1 AGGVCAVGVQQCFR
15 VKTTGTVRNTR
26 LDSLFIDAAMTCEL
40 TAKLRPPGP
49 GPTSIFM
56 VAFSVERK
64 EPRFL

>member
-1 AGGVCAVGVQQCFR
+1 MPTCRCLR

-26 LDSLFIDAAMTCEL
+26 LDSLLMEAVMTCVL
-40 TAKLRPPGP
+40 TAKPRPPSAGS
-49 GPTSIFM
+49 TSILT